1 MGISDLLE
9 GKNLT
14 HRQMGINHDRV
25 DSARHD
31 RLRRAVAVHVVDVAD
46 PIRRAGPRTQLPFVS
61 RCLGRMVR
69 DSDTHGG
76 EEIDRRLAD
85 GWKGCSQRISRR
97 RRLAANPGG
106 YPGPM
111 APHGERAFN
120 GFCRATDRGVHR
132 RIARARPHLRALD
145 PDSVDRVGRG
155 VLDDGRGSRTRRDC
169 RLRTVRRRRT
179 SGRHPRR
186 PIRVQAAHSRLSRRN
201 GGIVSPREP
210 RAQPPHARA
219 RDRRVGVT
227 ASVYHPAG
235 LSLLS
240 KSVDQRGTALGYH
253 GIGGTSG
260 SRSARWRPRSS
271 S

>member
-1 MGISDLLE
+1 
-9 GKNLT
+9 
-14 HRQMGINHDRV
+14 
-25 DSARHD
+25 
-31 RLRRAVAVHVVDVAD
+31 
-46 PIRRAGPRTQLPFVS
+46 
-61 RCLGRMVR
+61 MVR
-69 DSDTHGG
+69 DSDT
-76 EEIDRRLAD
+76 
-85 GWKGCSQRISRR
+85 RR
-97 RRLAANPGG
+97 RRGDRSTARRRLEGMFSENFEASPSRGNPGG

-111 APHGERAFN
+111 APHENALSMDSAEQRIVAFTA
-120 GFCRATDRGVHR
+120 GSHGLVHTYE
-132 RIARARPHLRALD
+132 LD

-253 GIGGTSG
+253 GIGEPRDRARPAGDRAPPLSLRLADRHGRAHGTRG
-260 SRSARWRPRSS
+260 RGRRLRSHRRYRRRAS
-271 S
+271 